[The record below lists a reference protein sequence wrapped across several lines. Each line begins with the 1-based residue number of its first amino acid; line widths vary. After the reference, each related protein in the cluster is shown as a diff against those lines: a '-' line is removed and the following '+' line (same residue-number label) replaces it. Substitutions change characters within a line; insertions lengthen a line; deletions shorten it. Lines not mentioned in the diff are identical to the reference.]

1 MTVRFRQ
8 ASENPVRMETDM
20 RGLTGKA
27 ILVTGSSNGIGRAM
41 AERLVA
47 EGAKVVVHGRDRDEV
62 EGVCRTLGAQAA
74 PATGDLADLATPQA
88 LVDATVAAFGRI
100 DGLVNNA
107 GIYPR
112 GEVIGTTAEFFD
124 QIFAINVRAPL
135 LASEAA
141 ARAFRAQGWGGAI
154 VTVGSIN
161 AWCGLP
167 RLTVYSMSKG
177 ALMTMTRNL
186 ADSLGPERI
195 RLNQLNVGWT
205 FTANEDATQQKEGQK
220 PGWENHVPVR
230 QAPSGRIMQPDEIA
244 AHTAFWLS
252 DESAPVSGQIYEVEQ
267 FPVIGRMG

>member
-1 MTVRFRQ
+1 
-8 ASENPVRMETDM
+8 M

-41 AERLVA
+41 AARLVA
-47 EGAKVVVHGRDRDEV
+47 EGAKVVVHGRDREEV
-62 EGVCRTLGAQAA
+62 EGVCRELGDQAA
-74 PATGDLADLATPQA
+74 PVTGDLADPETPQA

-112 GEVIGTTAEFFD
+112 GEVTGTTVDFFD
-124 QIFAINVRAPL
+124 EIFAVNVRAPL

-141 ARAFRAQGWGGAI
+141 ARAFRAQGSGGAI

-205 FTANEDATQQKEGQK
+205 FTANEDATQQKEGHK
-220 PGWENHVPVR
+220 PGWEKHVPVR
-230 QAPSGRIMQPDEIA
+230 QAPSGRIMQPEEIA